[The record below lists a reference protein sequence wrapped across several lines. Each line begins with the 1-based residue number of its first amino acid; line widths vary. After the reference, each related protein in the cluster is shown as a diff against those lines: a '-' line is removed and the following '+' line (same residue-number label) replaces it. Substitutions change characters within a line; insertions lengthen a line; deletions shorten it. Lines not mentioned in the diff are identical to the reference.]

1 MQSPIHSNAEMEMNK
16 NREVET
22 QSTKFN
28 QSLKG
33 LGGGGELVAIV
44 VKDTR
49 LGLDLG
55 SFTH

>member
-1 MQSPIHSNAEMEMNK
+1 MLILCVINEKIFLP
-16 NREVET
+16 REVH
-22 QSTKFN
+22 F
-28 QSLKG
+28 